1 MPDNLDIF
9 LQVNEILLG
18 LEIFMI
24 IELYGIKWWMQKPGT
39 EYSWLNPADSLCGQK
54 KLFGGSSI
62 DTSLWDEPNMSPNF
76 KRPCLWYCYSTFF
89 WFRKNYLVIN
99 DLVSFAFET
108 TVRRFQCA
116 KKIDMEKKMQYCCTS
131 TYYINYLWTTF
142 VSNQVVAC
150 TLYFVLKM

>member
-116 KKIDMEKKMQYCCTS
+116 KKKEININQCDRYGKKDAILLHI
-131 TYYINYLWTTF
+131 YILYKLFMNYI
-142 VSNQVVAC
+142 C
-150 TLYFVLKM
+150 